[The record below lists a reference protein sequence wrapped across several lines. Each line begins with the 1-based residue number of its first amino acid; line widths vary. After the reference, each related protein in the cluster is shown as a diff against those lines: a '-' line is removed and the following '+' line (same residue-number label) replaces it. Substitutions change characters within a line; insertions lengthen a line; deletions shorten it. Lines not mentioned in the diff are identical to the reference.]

1 MTQRTYS
8 IGEAARLSGMSVR
21 KLRFYSDQG
30 LLPPAGRT
38 ESGYRVFT
46 GAELVRLDLIRCLR
60 DAGIGLD
67 VIREVLSQ
75 ELTLT
80 EALKLRLDT
89 LEAEIAAQRRVASA
103 LRAALRSP
111 QLTEADLRR
120 FLTMTQLSRTERRNV
135 VERFFEKVSD
145 GIDIDRDWIRQM
157 IETTVPELPDEPTPE
172 QTDAW
177 IELSS
182 ILGDPSFAASM
193 RANAS
198 DVWDQH
204 VLDPTAWQKASEP
217 MLAKAKE
224 AIAQHVEPTSDTG
237 KALACEWLETSARLL
252 GRDPDLDFRNWLRGK
267 YALHDARATRYW
279 ELVAIMRGRPPCGSP
294 NREWAWITDA
304 MRHHLTNQGIR
315 SCLPARV
322 TGPID

>member
-38 ESGYRVFT
+38 ASGYRVFT
-46 GAELVRLDLIRCLR
+46 DDELVRLDLIRCLR
-60 DAGIGLD
+60 DAGLGLD
-67 VIREVLSQ
+67 AIREVLTK
-75 ELTLT
+75 ELPLV
-80 EALKLRLDT
+80 EALKLRLET

-120 FLTMTQLSRTERRNV
+120 FLTMTQLSRAERRNV

-145 GIDIDRDWIRQM
+145 GINIDRDWVRQM

-172 QTDAW
+172 QCDAW
-177 IELSS
+177 IELSA
-182 ILGDPSFAASM
+182 ILNDPSFVANM

-198 DVWDQH
+198 DVWDRD
-204 VLDPTAWQKASEP
+204 VLDPSAWQKASEP
-217 MLAKAKE
+217 MLTRAKQ
-224 AIAQHVEPTSDTG
+224 AIADGLEPGSDTG
-237 KALACEWLETSARLL
+237 KALAHEWMETSARLL
-252 GRDPDLDFRNWLRGK
+252 GRQPDLAFRNWLRGK
-267 YALHDARATRYW
+267 YALHDARAARYW
-279 ELVAIMRGRPPCGSP
+279 ELVAIMRGQPPCGSP
-294 NREWAWITDA
+294 NREWTWITEA
-304 MRHHLTNQGIR
+304 MQHHL
-315 SCLPARV
+315 A
-322 TGPID
+322 D